1 MNTKSLT
8 KLNPKDFGCSA
19 TFLETE
25 ENAEILDQLISLQ
38 TNMEKFDVAGFSMS
52 NKSAY
57 NLLKHHYS
65 KVSNLQN
72 IPEELY
78 QNNHF
83 FDNPENVQIFCQVV
97 AQ

>member
-1 MNTKSLT
+1 M
-8 KLNPKDFGCSA
+8 NPKDFGCSRS
-19 TFLETE
+19 FLETE

-38 TNMEKFDVAGFSMS
+38 TNVEKFDVTGFSMS
-52 NKSAY
+52 NKFAY
-57 NLLKHHYS
+57 NLLKHHYL

-83 FDNPENVQIFCQVV
+83 FDNPENFQIFCEVV